1 MNYFIYKNKAGNVEG
16 EPRGLLKMRILPKKK
31 IRTYIHTIKGLH
43 NTFSEFKDIKCKG
56 ESPNLEEGKTA
67 LMRGRFPRSDGQY
80 VEDCTFFEDDEYL
93 INVAKDVIEH
103 NFGVPIK
110 THAAMWI
117 TSGSGVCIYAYIN
130 ESDSLMLFT
139 TGTSKQRKKNKCAEC
154 STPIQIVQG
163 GGGNHKK
170 AAVHRVMMMAIS
182 PICNPK
188 QWVLWEVDHI
198 DGITGNNDISNLRWV
213 LPMTNKES

>member
-1 MNYFIYKNKAGNVEG
+1 MNYFINKNKAGNVEG
-16 EPRGLLKMRILPKKK
+16 EPRGLLKMWILLKKK
-31 IRTYIHTIKGLH
+31 ICTYIHTIKGLH

-67 LMRGRFPRSDGQY
+67 LMRGRFLRSDGRY

-93 INVAKDVIEH
+93 INVTKDVIEH

-139 TGTSKQRKKNKCAEC
+139 TGTSKQRK
-154 STPIQIVQG
+154 
-163 GGGNHKK
+163 
-170 AAVHRVMMMAIS
+170 
-182 PICNPK
+182 
-188 QWVLWEVDHI
+188 
-198 DGITGNNDISNLRWV
+198 
-213 LPMTNKES
+213 